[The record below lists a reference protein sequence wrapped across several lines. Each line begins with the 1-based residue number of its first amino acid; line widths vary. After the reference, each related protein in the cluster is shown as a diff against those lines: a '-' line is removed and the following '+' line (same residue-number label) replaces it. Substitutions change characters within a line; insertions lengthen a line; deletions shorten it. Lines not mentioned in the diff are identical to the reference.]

1 MCLPSHPTRRACQEQ
16 CLGMGMPRD
25 QDSRPDVALAQTEAS
40 NARMKT
46 EFQAGSALHI
56 LEMLTLKCLFLS
68 CVQVQLWIR
77 RAVFLN

>member
-1 MCLPSHPTRRACQEQ
+1 MCLPSHQTRSACQEQ
-16 CLGMGMPRD
+16 RLGMGMPCD

-46 EFQAGSALHI
+46 EFQAGLALRL

-68 CVQVQLWIR
+68 CVQVLLWSR